1 MGIIYETIR
10 KVENTEEDAL
20 TLFCKD
26 AESYISFTNFM
37 ELLEIYS
44 DDTTDLIA
52 KYLMDDNQFLKLDF
66 YMFDDALLTDTPQR
80 DVFYR
85 YRYNCYEHSSH
96 ITYPTEHFL
105 KDAIGGGRLSDYS
118 WHYWKIEDLL
128 AIESIVYIGLDEVKF
143 KVIES
148 AIESSSP
155 TVLSCFNENE
165 ELKQQLEV
173 LQNNLA
179 KNEGMTLATKLEG
192 AQDKIA
198 NLQNQLVQA
207 KAELANTSVD
217 DEPTH
222 HKTIN
227 SMATLVA
234 TLLKLASYDKQDL
247 ENPHGNINKEIIAKA
262 EGLGLTLG
270 KDFIAKWLKKADEVL

>member
-96 ITYPTEHFL
+96 ITYPTEDFL

-128 AIESIVYIGLDEVKF
+128 AIESIVHIGLDEVKF

>member
-20 TLFCKD
+20 ILFCKD
-26 AESYISFTNFM
+26 AENYISFTNFM

-44 DDTTDLIA
+44 EDTTELIA
-52 KYLMDDNQFLKLDF
+52 KYLMSDNKFLKLDF
-66 YMFDDALLTDTPQR
+66 YMFDDALLADTPQR

-85 YRYNCYEHSSH
+85 YRYNCYEHISH
-96 ITYPTEHFL
+96 ITYPTEDFL
-105 KDAIGGGRLSDYS
+105 KDAIGGGRLSDHS

-128 AIESIVYIGLDEVKF
+128 AIESIVSIGLDEVKF

-148 AIESSSP
+148 AIESSP
-155 TVLSCFNENE
+155 PIVLSYFNENE
-165 ELKQQLEV
+165 DLKQQLQV

-179 KNEGMTLATKLEG
+179 KNDGMTLATKLE
-192 AQDKIA
+192 ASQDKISD
-198 NLQNQLVQA
+198 LQNQLAQA
-207 KAELANTSVD
+207 KYPLTDNSVD
-217 DEPTH
+217 DEPPH

-227 SMATLVA
+227 SMATLIA

-247 ENPHGNINKEIIAKA
+247 ESPYGNINKEIIAKA

-270 KDFIAKWLKKADEVL
+270 KDFIAKWLSKADDVL